1 MIFQQVEEIAQG
13 LKTCTQRVQ
22 KEGEREIHN
31 NEGVIYNVFSSYS
44 DDYSSPDRLK
54 WRVGGIYNVVPGRGK
69 LTVLMS
75 PCPLY
80 DPPML
85 LYPECREH
93 DRLYRQEGFLP
104 LQIRVTQIESVRLQS
119 MNTTVAKAEG
129 VKSKQA
135 YKKLWQSI
143 NGKTKGARWEDN
155 PMVWRLWF
163 EVVK

>member
-22 KEGEREIHN
+22 KPEERPVMIPVGNSGMITEVKS
-31 NEGVIYNVFSSYS
+31 GGRV
-44 DDYSSPDRLK
+44 K
-54 WRVGGIYNVVPGRGK
+54 WKVGGEYTVVPGRGK
-69 LTVLMS
+69 PAMLVSYNDDGSVFGFIHNVSAEDRPNWLAYENCFVL
-75 PCPLY
+75 
-80 DPPML
+80 
-85 LYPECREH
+85 R
-93 DRLYRQEGFLP
+93 
-104 LQIRVTQIESVRLQS
+104 IRITAINLVRLQS

-143 NGKTKGARWEDN
+143 NGKTKGSRWEDN